1 MSGHTQRMPRRV
13 AVAAL
18 AAALL
23 VPLAPAA
30 TAGTASWLRRSR
42 VDLRGARAHMAAV
55 DHDVRAM
62 QRALAAADT
71 RLAISTDRLV
81 GLQARLASTEG
92 AYRRARGRAVLVR
105 YRMAIVNGQL
115 GAARQRLGR
124 HRRSLAR
131 HVDGLYRFAGDGG
144 RMLSTLAGADDLREF
159 TTGVS
164 YLGSALRVDRRLLGG
179 DVELT
184 HMVVR
189 ARRRMTALRR
199 VQVIE
204 QSLLG
209 RSRDNL
215 RLLAGRQRELTAE
228 IRRLVRARRRALA
241 ALHADRAHAAVLVRL
256 LETVT
261 ARLADQLRRD
271 QLRAQRRAPPAPAVV
286 PLAPLPLSGPP
297 PAWTGSLPEDGRA
310 WAPAIEA
317 AARRYGVDGR
327 LLAALVWAESA
338 FQPAAR
344 SSAGAI
350 GLAQLMPQ
358 TAAGL
363 GVDPAVPGQN
373 LQGGARYLSEQLR
386 RFGSTELALAAY
398 NAGPTAVQEAGGVPN
413 IAETQA
419 YVVRV
424 LTLYEQLAA

>member
-1 MSGHTQRMPRRV
+1 MRVPSQRISRRV
-13 AVAAL
+13 AAAAL

-23 VPLAPAA
+23 VPVAPEAA
-30 TAGTASWLRRSR
+30 AGTASWLRRSR

-55 DHDVRAM
+55 DHDVWAM

-71 RLAISTDRLV
+71 RLAISTDRLA
-81 GLQARLASTEG
+81 GLRARLASAER
-92 AYRRARGRAVLVR
+92 AYRRARRRAALVG

-115 GAARQRLGR
+115 RASRRRLGR
-124 HRRSLAR
+124 HRFSLAL

-144 RMLSTLAGADDLREF
+144 RMLSALAGADDLREF
-159 TTGVS
+159 TSGVS
-164 YLGSALRVDRRLLGG
+164 YLESALRVDRRLLEG
-179 DVELT
+179 DVELNR
-184 HMVVR
+184 MVTR

-199 VQVIE
+199 VQGIE
-204 QSLLG
+204 QSLLD

-215 RLLAGRQRELTAE
+215 RFLAERQREVTGE

-241 ALHADRAHAAVLVRL
+241 TLHADREHAAVLVRL
-256 LETVT
+256 LGTVT

-271 QLRAQRRAPPAPAVV
+271 QLRAERRAPPAPTVD
-286 PLAPLPLSGPP
+286 PLAPLPRAGPP
-297 PAWTGSLPEDGRA
+297 PEWAGSLPEEGRT
-310 WAPAIEA
+310 WAVAIEA

-327 LLAALVWAESA
+327 LFAALVWAESA

-344 SSAGAI
+344 SSAGAT

-398 NAGPTAVQEAGGVPN
+398 NAGPTAVQEAGGVPD

-424 LTLYEQLAA
+424 LTLYEQLRG